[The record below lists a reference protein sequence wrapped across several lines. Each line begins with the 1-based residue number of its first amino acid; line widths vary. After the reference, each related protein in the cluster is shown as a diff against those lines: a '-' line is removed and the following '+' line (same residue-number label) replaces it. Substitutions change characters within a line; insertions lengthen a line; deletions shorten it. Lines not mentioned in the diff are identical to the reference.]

1 MTSRLKKNKS
11 QSSLDTKYV
20 DNFLKNVESKLYD
33 FNRSFLLPYKK
44 KLDSKDKSV
53 IADIAKDFKS
63 PTLVIK
69 NALDEL
75 WNYHWMLGQKDVLN
89 STPKLET
96 KSNYED
102 AISLTTFAVSD
113 AEVISK
119 RKQASAEKRTLQ
131 ELNKRVIR
139 LKKDIDKK
147 SDRYSKDS
155 LKATLKGIT
164 KDLGKFIED
173 TSDTQTEATAVRIR
187 DLQETIRTLD
197 LKLSEAKSPS
207 PEGAVGGIDILNST
221 EFGTIYQDK
230 RTLLLAGNVSKDY
243 KQKVVNKIQKYFD
256 NTNGVRSNTREQD
269 LFNSLTDKRISPEI
283 MKELGEKDT
292 FGIKRIKRIAETE
305 ISVAYNIGRL
315 KKLEELG
322 YTRVKITNEK
332 ENTINRGVALSRF
345 GSLEKAYRAKDSEK
359 FMPILCTHCL
369 SRNGQVLDI
378 NEVYKGK
385 VDTKYNGKYSLFPPF
400 HVSCWCYLEGVKE
413 KKKEKIFTPEVQD
426 ALVLSGLG
434 LLSVTGAY
442 LAFSKLGKNKIRV
455 PKVLKEK
462 VQNVTTT
469 VKEVIEEKAPKVLI
483 PAKKTTTNTVSTVN
497 NLLDRPKVN
506 IPSKQIEDTIEVL
519 SVSDDVFKVIQSE
532 TNTLLRIPVNFIP
545 KTSAQPDL
553 VEELVLNQIDE
564 VLVNK
569 IYKLS
574 NLPSK
579 TVNQIIEDIPDYV
592 QSLRPI
598 INARDE
604 YYRLRNTIY
613 DTSVPLETRQSLY
626 NTYITSRSRYDSL
639 IGKHLEDTRNLKNTV
654 NNVHSQIS
662 VDANRQILTK
672 RSNLPDNI
680 TLNDALSSIRSR
692 NALTLTDNQ
701 LKNIRNNLTLERKG
715 LREKIVVESK
725 VLDSILNGIDTQQ
738 KALDLKVRLESIGE
752 TFALNTKALDKVV
765 ANITSI
771 KKELNNISKTKD
783 TIRSISTK
791 RISSGSILDKQLLID
806 TQETYI
812 KKVIAQQKV
821 IAEELKKL
829 PQDNEKLDSFV
840 NLYRSEIQSKVDKS
854 YSYSTDI
861 WSKRELISLR
871 RKYEEVSNVVT
882 VRNTYQ
888 SYLEETEE
896 MLSKLSNFENTVVDN
911 TLNFSSY
918 ERSDIIINKEKLNK
932 LLRLPSVKN
941 IVLR

>member
-1 MTSRLKKNKS
+1 MTSRLKKNNSK
-11 QSSLDTKYV
+11 SSLDTKYV

-89 STPKLET
+89 STSKIEET
-96 KSNYED
+96 RSNFEK
-102 AISLTTFAVSD
+102 AITLTTFAVSD

-197 LKLSEAKSPS
+197 LKLSEAKSPN

-230 RTLLLAGNVSKDY
+230 RTLLLAGDVSKDY
-243 KQKVVNKIQKYFD
+243 KQKVVDKIQKYFD

-269 LFNSLTDKRISPEI
+269 LFNSLTDKRVSPEI

-332 ENTINRGVALSRF
+332 ENTTNRGVALSRF
-345 GSLEKAYRAKDSEK
+345 GSLEKAYQAKDSER

-378 NEVYKGK
+378 DEVYKGK

-442 LAFSKLGKNKIRV
+442 LAFSKLGKNKI
-455 PKVLKEK
+455 KV
-462 VQNVTTT
+462 
-469 VKEVIEEKAPKVLI
+469 PKVLI

-506 IPSKQIEDTIEVL
+506 ITSKQIEDTIEVL

-604 YYRLRNTIY
+604 YYRLRNTLY

-626 NTYITSRSRYDSL
+626 NTYITSRSKYDSL

-662 VDANRQILTK
+662 VDANRQILAS
-672 RSNLPDNI
+672 RNNLPENV
-680 TLNDALSSIRSR
+680 TLEDALSSMRSR

-715 LREKIVVESK
+715 LREKIVIESK
-725 VLDSILNGIDTQQ
+725 VLDSSLNGIDTQQ
-738 KALDLKVRLESIGE
+738 KALDLKVRLENIGE
-752 TFALNTKALDKVV
+752 TFAPNTKALDKVV

-783 TIRSISTK
+783 TIRSISTE

-806 TQETYI
+806 TQEAYI
-812 KKVIAQQKV
+812 KKVIAQQKI
-821 IAEELKKL
+821 IAEELKRL

-854 YSYSTDI
+854 YSYSTGI

-871 RKYEEVSNVVT
+871 RKYENVSNVVT

-896 MLSKLSNFENTVVDN
+896 MLSKLSNFENTIVDN
-911 TLNFSSY
+911 TLNFSFYEKSY
-918 ERSDIIINKEKLNK
+918 IIVNKEKLNK
-932 LLRLPSVKN
+932 LLRLPSIKN